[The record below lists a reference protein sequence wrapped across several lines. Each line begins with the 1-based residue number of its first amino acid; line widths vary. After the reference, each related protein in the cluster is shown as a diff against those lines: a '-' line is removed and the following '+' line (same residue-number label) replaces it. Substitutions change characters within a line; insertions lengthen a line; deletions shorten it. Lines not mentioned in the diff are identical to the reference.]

1 MICLIRSLRLLKF
14 NVSVMYMS
22 FEKFNS
28 GIKAFVRQ
36 LGLLIV
42 VLIVI
47 GVNCKLILCVNLFFQ
62 KVIYFSKKYFFL
74 SCFFFKWCCSG
85 HIWMDFPNLDEILYK
100 KGFLVAVHYQQ
111 RRQHCWCAWS
121 VPNAPSQISTGERDN
136 RHDCFPCHNNAS
148 VSKLPRAEG
157 VDPSI

>member
-1 MICLIRSLRLLKF
+1 
-14 NVSVMYMS
+14 MYMS

-62 KVIYFSKKYFFL
+62 KVIYFSKK
-74 SCFFFKWCCSG
+74 
-85 HIWMDFPNLDEILYK
+85 
-100 KGFLVAVHYQQ
+100 
-111 RRQHCWCAWS
+111 
-121 VPNAPSQISTGERDN
+121 
-136 RHDCFPCHNNAS
+136 
-148 VSKLPRAEG
+148 
-157 VDPSI
+157 

>member
-1 MICLIRSLRLLKF
+1 
-14 NVSVMYMS
+14 MYMS

-74 SCFFFKWCCSG
+74 SCFFLNDVVLVISG
-85 HIWMDFPNLDEILYK
+85 WIFQIWTKSYTK
-100 KGFLVAVHYQQ
+100 RGF
-111 RRQHCWCAWS
+111 
-121 VPNAPSQISTGERDN
+121 
-136 RHDCFPCHNNAS
+136 
-148 VSKLPRAEG
+148 
-157 VDPSI
+157 